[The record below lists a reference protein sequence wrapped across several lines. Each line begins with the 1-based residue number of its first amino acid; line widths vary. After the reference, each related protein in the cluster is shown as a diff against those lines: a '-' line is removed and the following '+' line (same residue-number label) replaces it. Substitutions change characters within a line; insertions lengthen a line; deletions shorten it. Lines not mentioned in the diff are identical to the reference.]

1 MVYDLIQILWSA
13 LSACFQ
19 FADKLFI
26 GVGIPLVT
34 AVTIMVLV
42 SSILRLFT
50 ARFIGQ
56 QINLGNERK
65 AQADAKA
72 ARETAKRERAET
84 ERLRI
89 QSGKEVY

>member
-1 MVYDLIQILWSA
+1 MVYELIQILWTA

-19 FADKLFI
+19 FADGIFI
-26 GVGIPLVT
+26 AVGIPLVT

-50 ARFIGQ
+50 AKFIGT
-56 QINLGNERK
+56 QINIASERK
-65 AQADAKA
+65 ARQDARN
-72 ARETAKRERAET
+72 ARETRKREYDER

-89 QSGKEVY
+89 KSGKEVL